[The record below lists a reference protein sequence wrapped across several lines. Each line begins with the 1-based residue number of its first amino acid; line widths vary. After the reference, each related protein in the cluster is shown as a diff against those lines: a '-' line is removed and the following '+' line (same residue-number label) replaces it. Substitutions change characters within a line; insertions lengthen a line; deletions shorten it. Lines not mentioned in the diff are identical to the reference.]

1 MIKRTV
7 ESVENR
13 ITKLSTNPVE
23 NEKIIKKWKR
33 LLRKMKK

>member
-1 MIKRTV
+1 MIKRTI
-7 ESVENR
+7 ESVENH
-13 ITKLSTNPVE
+13 IAKLSTNPVE